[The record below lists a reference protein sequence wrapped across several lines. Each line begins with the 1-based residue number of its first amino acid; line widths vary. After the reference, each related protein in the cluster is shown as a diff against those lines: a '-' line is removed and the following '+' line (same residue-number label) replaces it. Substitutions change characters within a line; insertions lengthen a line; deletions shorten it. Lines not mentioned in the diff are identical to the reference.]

1 MADTLEGRPKEIFT
15 EGKNYA
21 HVSIPRQDGT
31 VQSVIVWAHADD
43 EGNVTLNS
51 AEGRDWP
58 ANLRKAGT
66 ATVTVM
72 ADGNPY
78 EYVAVTGRL
87 AEDTHEGADDDID
100 FLAKKYIDAD
110 SYPSRKE
117 GEQRILFKL
126 RPERVNYVNQ
136 G

>member
-1 MADTLEGRPKEIFT
+1 MADKLEGRQREIFT

-43 EGNVTLNS
+43 AGNVTLNS
-51 AEGRDWP
+51 AEGRAWP

-66 ATVTVM
+66 ATVTLM

-78 EYVAVTGRL
+78 EYVSVVGKLT
-87 AEDTHEGADDDID
+87 EDTHDGADEHIN
-100 FLAKKYIDAD
+100 FLAKKYIDQD
-110 SYPSRKE
+110 EYPFRQP
-117 GEQRILFKL
+117 GEQRVKFALAPQK
-126 RPERVNYVNQ
+126 VTYVNQ